1 MSWELLPVN
10 YTDAVWS
17 GNKKYTQI
25 DNPDGTVSFLDVT
38 AYTGREKSFFGAREA
53 NRMNEALNTLM
64 SMVEN
69 GTDLYAAFQNY
80 FNIQKELFTAE
91 ADNKYADFERY
102 AQELQDQGDAII
114 AAIKDSTDTQFADFQ
129 KYAQELQK
137 QIDAVLAAIKS
148 STDTEFSDFEDYV
161 AELKAQGSTSI
172 QKVQSDCSADYQT
185 FQTYLAQLMTNGNA
199 ALDSIEKGY
208 QERMATYESSQQAAF
223 NEWFGSLQEKLSG
236 DVATKL
242 TAETTELD
250 ERLARLE
257 HMVIQNDITAPV
269 TDDDGALLVDDLGVA
284 IVADWKHKEE

>member
-1 MSWELLPVN
+1 M
-10 YTDAVWS
+10 
-17 GNKKYTQI
+17 
-25 DNPDGTVSFLDVT
+25 
-38 AYTGREKSFFGAREA
+38 
-53 NRMNEALNTLM
+53 
-64 SMVEN
+64 
-69 GTDLYAAFQNY
+69 
-80 FNIQKELFTAE
+80 
-91 ADNKYADFERY
+91 
-102 AQELQDQGDAII
+102 QELQ
-114 AAIKDSTDTQFADFQ
+114 
-129 KYAQELQK
+129 E
-137 QIDAVLAAIKS
+137 QIDAVLAGIKS

-161 AELKAQGSTSI
+161 ADLKAQGSTTI
-172 QKVQSDCSADYQT
+172 QKVQSDCSADYQA